1 MNNVLI
7 VGLGL
12 IGGSIAKALK
22 ASKND
27 LNVYGFDKSEAVLKT
42 AIGDETINNYI
53 NIDDDFDSIKDNQI
67 DLIIGGPPC
76 QGFSLTGT
84 RNMDDPRNKL
94 YLAFIKTVEKYN
106 WNKIGNLYLDV
117 YRSVLDFSLPPVS
130 KYATGVFFIGKEDNN
145 SELKKKIEAIVAI
158 LPRI

>member
-27 LNVYGFDKSEAVLKT
+27 LNVYGFDKSEAVLKA

-53 NIDDDFDSIKDNQI
+53 NIDDDFDSIKDNKI
-67 DLIIGGPPC
+67 DFHNNLHTFINHYRNIR
-76 QGFSLTGT
+76 ST
-84 RNMDDPRNKL
+84 R
-94 YLAFIKTVEKYN
+94 I
-106 WNKIGNLYLDV
+106 
-117 YRSVLDFSLPPVS
+117 
-130 KYATGVFFIGKEDNN
+130 
-145 SELKKKIEAIVAI
+145 
-158 LPRI
+158 

>member
-27 LNVYGFDKSEAVLKT
+27 LNVYGFDKSEAVLKA

-53 NIDDDFDSIKDNQI
+53 NIKNVIQSI
-67 DLIIGGPPC
+67 
-76 QGFSLTGT
+76 T
-84 RNMDDPRNKL
+84 
-94 YLAFIKTVEKYN
+94 
-106 WNKIGNLYLDV
+106 WNY
-117 YRSVLDFSLPPVS
+117 
-130 KYATGVFFIGKEDNN
+130 
-145 SELKKKIEAIVAI
+145 
-158 LPRI
+158 